1 MYKLEDKEY
10 DFGRVIVKD
19 ALLLKSAIMI
29 QANDKSSLADKEESD
44 NIINNIA
51 LKYLK
56 VKVNNEWIENCNE
69 DFIALT
75 FENEFAIIEIIAQ
88 FQKRISGLMG
98 KLPSFQQQPKA
109 KRK

>member
-10 DFGRVIVKD
+10 DFKRVLVKD
-19 ALLLKSAIMI
+19 ALALKSAIMV
-29 QANDKSSLADKEESD
+29 QANEKSSLADKEESD

-56 VKVNNEWIENCNE
+56 VKVNNEWIENCSE

-88 FQKRISGLMG
+88 FQKKISGLMG
-98 KLPSFQQQPKA
+98 KLPSFQQSKA